1 MWVTAVRTGSNLT
14 ARYCLILTQR
24 RRRQTL
30 VFLQRYWHIPTS
42 LAASP
47 VAVNHAVR
55 YRNVHP
61 TMHKLFGMEVLKN
74 EVGVRK

>member
-1 MWVTAVRTGSNLT
+1 MLF
-14 ARYCLILTQR
+14 
-24 RRRQTL
+24 
-30 VFLQRYWHIPTS
+30 FLQRYWHIPTS

-55 YRNVHP
+55 YKNVHP
-61 TMHKLFGMEVLKN
+61 TMHKLFGMEILKN